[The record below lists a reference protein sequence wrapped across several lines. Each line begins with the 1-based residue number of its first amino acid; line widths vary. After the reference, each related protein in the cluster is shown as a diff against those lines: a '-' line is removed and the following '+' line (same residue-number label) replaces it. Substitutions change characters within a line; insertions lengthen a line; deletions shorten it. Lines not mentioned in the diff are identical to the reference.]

1 MSVGENIRRIR
12 EARGLNQAQLA
23 DRVGIAQPWVC
34 QIERG
39 TKNPS
44 LQLGKLIAEVLGC
57 TLDDLLAENPAGTGQ
72 TGKGDHNA

>member
-12 EARGLNQAQLA
+12 ESRQITQVWLA
-23 DRVGIAQPWVC
+23 EKVGISQAMLC

-44 LQLGKLIAEVLGC
+44 LQVGRDIADILHC
-57 TLDDLLAENPAGTGQ
+57 KIDDLLA
-72 TGKGDHNA
+72 

>member
-12 EARGLNQAQLA
+12 ESRQITQVWLA
-23 DRVGIAQPWVC
+23 EKVGISQAMLC

-44 LQLGKLIAEVLGC
+44 LQVGRDIANILNC
-57 TLDDLLAENPAGTGQ
+57 KIDDLLA
-72 TGKGDHNA
+72 

>member
-12 EARGLNQAQLA
+12 EARGLNQRQLA

-44 LQLGKLIAEVLGC
+44 LQVSKLIAEVLGC
-57 TLDDLLAENPAGTGQ
+57 TLDDLLADTPAE
-72 TGKGDHNA
+72 